1 MPLDG
6 VQLEQQILNSA
17 KDGECKK
24 QKKKTNE
31 WRNGV
36 SAYRIGW
43 LSKDLGLVNNNRNSK
58 PFVRSPPRLRGVY
71 FLNLSTVTGQPVKH
85 AEEHNMI
92 LC

>member
-31 WRNGV
+31 WR
-36 SAYRIGW
+36 RIGW
-43 LSKDLGLVNNNRNSK
+43 LSKDFGSVNNNRNSK
-58 PFVRSPPRLRGVY
+58 PFVRSPPRGVY